1 MRLGENWHA
10 LSAAEKQPYYDQAE
24 KIKAEH
30 KKEHPGMFICGLL
43 RLLNLVVELI
53 DQSSLSRWI
62 GKRKNS

>member
-30 KKEHPGMFICGLL
+30 KKEHPGKW
-43 RLLNLVVELI
+43 R
-53 DQSSLSRWI
+53 SALS
-62 GKRKNS
+62 K